1 MIVNGT
7 QICSRCEKDAA
18 AEITVSC
25 DVCRV
30 YGICLDCAAV
40 HNNTCLKRIREPEP
54 ARPVAIVFPTPPAG
68 WAIDSPILWIFAFC
82 AAFAALLA
90 KTIL

>member
-1 MIVNGT
+1 MMINGT

-30 YGICLDCAAV
+30 YGICLDCAAI
-40 HNNTCLKRIREPEP
+40 HNDTCLKRIREGEP
-54 ARPVAIVFPTPPAG
+54 ARPRAVSVPTPPRESL
-68 WAIDSPILWIFAFC
+68 IDSPALWVVLMAGT
-82 AAFAALLA
+82 FAALLA
-90 KTIL
+90 RIVL